1 MSVTKVA
8 VGLNGTNLYRYLL
21 VAAKVAVGDD
31 GTKERRDVAE
41 GNEAVEEDSGCVT
54 REVKSLGKIHDEDG

>member
-1 MSVTKVA
+1 MA
-8 VGLNGTNLYRYLL
+8 PDWYLL

-41 GNEAVEEDSGCVT
+41 GNEAVVEDSGCVT